1 MYGSTQIQNKEK
13 NTYLDL
19 VLAPMVPVNM
29 KMARLLTLSQY
40 LMQKNKSI
48 KNSWLIKQYSK
59 IWD

>member
-1 MYGSTQIQNKEK
+1 MVALKSRTRKK

-48 KNSWLIKQYSK
+48 KNS
-59 IWD
+59 